1 MTSRHPWGQNSGMR
15 LSLGREAGCSFAH
28 FCGLCGG
35 WAGPQRW
42 LVALNGWMG
51 RPARFQWRGGLCSA
65 PRQVVGMCPVDGDER
80 LQQVVSEHCFESR
93 NNGLI

>member
-1 MTSRHPWGQNSGMR
+1 M
-15 LSLGREAGCSFAH
+15 
-28 FCGLCGG
+28 
-35 WAGPQRW
+35 
-42 LVALNGWMG
+42 ALNGWMG
-51 RPARFQWRGGLCSA
+51 RTARFQWRGGLCSA